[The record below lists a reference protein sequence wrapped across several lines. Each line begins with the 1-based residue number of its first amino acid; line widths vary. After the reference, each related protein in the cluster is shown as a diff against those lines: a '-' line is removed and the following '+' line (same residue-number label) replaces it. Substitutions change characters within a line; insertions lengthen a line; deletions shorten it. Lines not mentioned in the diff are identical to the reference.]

1 MCFYIDM
8 CTFLEAHLFLQS
20 CCQTK
25 AIMENSFIC
34 WSNKTR
40 TTIRYETVD
49 VLVHS
54 TAARVEPVQPQS
66 WCWHEADTGSKWTLL
81 HNNLKNVEFRK
92 KKSISTKCFFLHL
105 FHQQINYCVFN
116 MTDFLYV
123 LWYSTDFAGA
133 VLIQTN
139 IASIQSFLRPGLYV
153 FAEPYCL
160 LSANMC
166 SSFQENSRPWSQH
179 ICKIVGIYYIQIKDI
194 LLWLW
199 CFFSAN
205 PPSSCKLLVCIW
217 SCRNGWNSLGSAE
230 CWWRPVTVSRLG
242 FSFKKSIYEFY
253 I

>member
-1 MCFYIDM
+1 MLDVSLCAFGPLTNFLPGRLDKKGGTLGQTCIHRQCRCITFHVCCNFIFMCFYIDM

-166 SSFQENSRPWSQH
+166 SSFQENSRPWSQC
-179 ICKIVGIYYIQIKDI
+179 ISKILGYITYK
-194 LLWLW
+194 
-199 CFFSAN
+199 
-205 PPSSCKLLVCIW
+205 
-217 SCRNGWNSLGSAE
+217 
-230 CWWRPVTVSRLG
+230 
-242 FSFKKSIYEFY
+242 
-253 I
+253 